1 LRVAFLSSEEDGFR
15 NGRGGGQSM
24 ACCKAFWQASASLT
38 ASFADI
44 FFGFPGR
51 RDEKSKHHWFLI
63 QAKNGQKKV
72 SGARDST

>member
-1 LRVAFLSSEEDGFR
+1 
-15 NGRGGGQSM
+15 M
-24 ACCKAFWQASASLT
+24 ACCNASWQASASLT